1 MALTKAQKAEREALR
16 KKQAKIA
23 YNNEFNKANYLS
35 YSFRLSR
42 ANEYKYITWLASQ
55 PEGLKPYIIKLIDA
69 DMKRQKRRKKVVNA
83 EEVVET
89 DTEGNIESESV

>member
-1 MALTKAQKAEREALR
+1 MALTKAQKAEREALK

-69 DMKRQKRRKKVVNA
+69 DMKRQKRRKKVINA
-83 EEVVET
+83 EEVVKA
-89 DTEGNIESESV
+89 DAEGNIESEPV

>member
-1 MALTKAQKAEREALR
+1 MALTKAQKAEREALK

-55 PEGLKPYIIKLIDA
+55 PEGLKPYIIKLIEA
-69 DMKRQKRRKKVVNA
+69 DMKRKKRRKKVVNA
-83 EEVVET
+83 EVEA
-89 DTEGNIESESV
+89 DAEGNIESESV

>member
-1 MALTKAQKAEREALR
+1 MALTKAQKAEREALK

-23 YNNEFNKANYLS
+23 YNNEFNRTNYLS

-42 ANEYKYITWLASQ
+42 EKEYKYMTWLAAQ

-69 DMKRQKRRKKVVNA
+69 DMKRQKRRKKVINA
-83 EEVVET
+83 EEA
-89 DTEGNIESESV
+89 DTEGNIEPQSV